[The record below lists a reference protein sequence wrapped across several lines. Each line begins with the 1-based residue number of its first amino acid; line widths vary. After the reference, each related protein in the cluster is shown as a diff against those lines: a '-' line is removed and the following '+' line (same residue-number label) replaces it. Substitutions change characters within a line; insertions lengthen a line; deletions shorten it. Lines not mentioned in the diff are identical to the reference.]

1 MNTNFFSQINQLN
14 ISGELHLI
22 IAKGAEG
29 NLVVSIF
36 LQNEDCGD
44 KAKDL
49 IIPYNLRASAG
60 ELDEV
65 FFDRIKMPLES
76 ASGLMDNMESYLK
89 QMEEAKRQSA
99 MEKEKADREKKEKEE
114 KEKKY
119 KEALSKAE
127 NLEGEGK
134 FREAWTAL
142 PKTSDY
148 PEHAEAIRKKKE
160 SYERQF
166 APTLFT

>member
-1 MNTNFFSQINQLN
+1 MNTNFFSQITELN
-14 ISGELHLI
+14 ITGDLHLI
-22 IAKGAEG
+22 IAKGVGE
-29 NLVVSIF
+29 NLVVSVF
-36 LQNEDCGD
+36 LQNENCGD

-49 IIPYNLRASAG
+49 IIPYNLHATAG
-60 ELDEV
+60 ELDEG
-65 FFDRIKMPLES
+65 FFERIKMPLES

-99 MEKEKADREKKEKEE
+99 MEKEKADKEKKEKEE

-127 NLEGEGK
+127 SLENEGK

-142 PKTSDY
+142 PKASDY
-148 PEHAEAIRKKKE
+148 PEHVEAIRKKKE

-166 APTLFT
+166 APSLFS